1 MPRTHYGCAPDL
13 IKLIAGSMRQ
23 SAVVSTL
30 LETSYTPVSC
40 IDSTIADMAVSD
52 VAVDRHSPAAHER
65 RVT

>member
-1 MPRTHYGCAPDL
+1 
-13 IKLIAGSMRQ
+13 MRQ